1 MGFRNLFNV
10 IENAAKDL
18 VNSALPTNNQD
29 FNTKV
34 LNLEKQVTIKMIQY
48 EKTLDREINVG
59 QLYFHFFLSI
69 LALLECC
76 LRFALHI
83 VLFFMFL
90 LGYYI
95 WLCVSCGKAEVG
107 MFIISLIFIMS
118 I

>member
-1 MGFRNLFNV
+1 MGLFNLFNV

-18 VNSALPTNNQD
+18 VNSALIPPTNQD

-48 EKTLDREINVG
+48 EKTLRREITVG
-59 QLYFHFFLSI
+59 QLYCHFFLSI
-69 LALLECC
+69 FALLECC

-107 MFIISLIFIMS
+107 MFII
-118 I
+118 